1 MKRFFI
7 IFAICF
13 ASVIGIMGGIFGVK
27 YLKGDFNE
35 VIVNPENISFELDEY
50 DVTGDFKM
58 TITTTTENVNAKKV
72 TLTFARGTNSS
83 GNGVNTYGKDHLTD
97 GVIIIPKEVTLNVPF
112 EIKLCKTNDSELDNI
127 EWIKGGVSNLVAT
140 SECKTTPKATT
151 KVYVDV
157 PVYKTE
163 IVLFDGRGTIDN
175 SSSLKN
181 TLTYI
186 EGQSNLAKKLK
197 ADEEKLSFNAGD
209 TFYLGL
215 KFYPE
220 RSAYKYSKATS
231 TNMLVEYYD
240 EIISKIA
247 ELNLDY
253 ETEINAL
260 TSLLKTENATKE
272 IDFQELINAYQQ
284 IVNLNDTSSSKQRF
298 TEYLN
303 TLNES
308 FKKNLKYYTYEEKIE
323 NSKANINKIE
333 RIAGTNLYKLQAVA
347 DSTSLSSLVN
357 VELYSYT
364 FYNSKVENDTINA
377 SEDYSTLLGRLET
390 MYTEQGEDLANKKV
404 DKQTKQFNIVDVDV
418 DTIAVNGGINDFLSN
433 KIHTIYASK
442 DGTNTSTTSYLKLAL
457 SNSNIDAVNLQNKI
471 LNIGIRFEKRLSS
484 SSWGE
489 ATEIKFVDSDNY
501 TKVKVIQDDTGA
513 YTYYYLPVGNKSN
526 YNDAYWQ
533 VYSDEYIANDFRAVL
548 VYVKSYELNADNEF
562 ETDKENVKVVVD
574 NPIFRLS
581 PADSDEKLVKWT
593 SLDNLTLGV
602 VDMTGVLDL
611 SATDLE
617 EDGSEKVKNVS
628 YNKEIDL
635 SKLVNIPETNNFQ
648 TYKFFIYSD
657 DEQADQKLSTYFAT
671 VDANPKPYTLKGV
684 GITKNLYELD
694 GSILKL
700 KRQDIPSYSVNVM
713 FATIRTGALRNPI
726 MVTNGEYE
734 IYDIVKYSAVKDNS
748 LVENL
753 SSLTINFTNSLKT
766 IKAEL
771 SELNTDYAGVAN
783 EDAMFKMAQNTKD
796 VLTFKISGGE
806 GDETKIRN
814 AFADGTIRMEAR
826 ESKNNATNYITYR
839 LYQDVDSYYIIVSSA
854 QVTKNVTVRLYLV
867 YTVDGND
874 YMFPVNIV
882 YNYGGNTTF
891 NTVTIVENT
900 SSEISFDFG
909 TADNTSI
916 MASEIDYILVTT
928 IYDKASNKYS
938 KTYNVYYKDISF
950 TEHPTVKIFGDDTR
964 VKVKI
969 VDFLG
974 NIDEDAQ
981 DGWYLKS
988 SNPNVMVV
996 QNDQYLYFVGEATKE
1011 SPAVLSLFAGS
1022 VENSTLCEQVNFV
1035 VENSGRVEEVIKYY
1049 KDPNQKT
1056 EFKYDE
1062 TTKETYKFPTQS
1074 MSLESS
1080 LGDEVVLS
1088 NLLIINY
1095 KLDEEINPLT
1105 MEIYVANEAS
1115 LNVLQQI
1122 SNTTLTKENYK
1133 TTPLTSFILNKML
1146 GSVVKIDLSYV
1157 CKELDI
1163 TQSVSLKL
1171 NQVFTIKK
1179 VDIKNISGN
1188 SLTKTDSNY
1197 NIYKGIPYTVEIETE
1212 NVSNTKNLYYYS
1224 NGEEK
1229 TLFNVVDNKF
1239 TFNFTFS
1246 DSSLSNRQIYI
1257 TSTDSD
1263 DENEK
1268 IGELVYCLEF
1278 NVLDNLVINVKNS
1291 TVALKGNKVTIPFI
1305 DLMGRKDVSGATLE
1319 NYPLIYTDISFDAR
1333 AEYAIDNEK
1342 LSISTPRE
1350 SDSLDA
1356 DIKERRCIDLTF
1368 SNFTDEATIKFY
1380 IIIDEIIVGQVNLK
1394 VVPENLINEQNY
1406 FAMYKGVKAIVVSN
1420 NEVISGDNDQ
1430 TNLFTEL
1437 FKNEDGVQVVYDS
1450 TFNGTY
1456 TNVNGTVRRVILSNN
1471 NLFTNTDT
1479 FVTVTKDGI
1488 STRYLIVISRLKFP
1502 FVKFEN
1508 LFGEELVYSNLDI
1521 YRLFENTENLYDYY
1535 KANNINFFTT
1545 IQNDESGKQ
1554 EVELIKNNENLVY
1567 LSNDS
1572 KNIFNATNLGIVEM
1586 ATGENL
1592 ASTYAM
1598 LQTEEEGI
1606 KLVANPIGVLGGVYV
1621 KVSLNLAQAG
1631 TNTYFAISTIV
1642 HLKQT
1647 QKLLV
1652 SYPNSGEVVE
1662 LNENSYGTEE
1672 YDEIMQENQLPFS
1685 NRLVEYLSFNEVY
1698 STAEL
1703 DLTNNKYTRLIVKEI
1718 DASQD
1723 FAITEYTGEIHYSIE
1738 KIVKN
1743 VGGIWS
1749 VVGKDDF
1756 VNYASITVSNNDA
1769 ILTVNKYMGLNVVRL
1784 KIKVT
1789 TDGGAEN
1796 YIYVSA
1802 GESEQLTLMRQSSS
1816 STPISIG
1823 DENNISLKSDESI
1836 LIGNGAYDLL
1846 SSNSKY
1852 YYYLTN
1858 INYNQ
1863 ELKFR
1868 LIGNDGSVVD
1878 FDSDLNTFVNVDSN
1892 KLTIKVQPTG
1902 ASFVIE
1908 LYTVYG
1914 VLTKLNIS
1922 VESAFK
1928 FTLKELDIYSGT
1940 SYLLTDLVDFTTNVE
1955 SLNGFVITNIENKDN
1970 NKYFACDGSKLVFA
1984 HIDSKVAFNL
1994 VLTITIEKDTNTYVF
2009 DVTFKNIV
2017 VMPRVESN
2025 YPNQT
2030 TPFIDLSTGTD
2041 AEPNLTNKT
2050 ADSGK
2055 VTLSKKLWSKL
2066 FKDNKLADEFAMT
2079 EFGENNKLYYFV
2091 NNSLINENADID
2103 YEVGGIT
2110 STITSKVQ
2118 FSLAIKNNDD
2128 SYTTIAKAYVML
2140 TINPQ
2145 YKLTI
2150 NYPITYS
2157 ESGEETT
2164 FGYEIVQNKGAI
2176 DFSAK
2181 TFNNLD
2187 RLVVTN
2193 MVRPE
2198 QTVTYSIKLN
2208 DVDIPLAG
2216 QYTFNFEDAD
2226 FVQGDIVQY
2235 FDVYINDL
2243 KYGSYVVNVTK
2254 DSPINFT
2261 QSTSTIYVSYGDD
2274 DVFKNVD
2281 VIVTMPKITLA
2292 DGKEKV
2298 SLYVASQAG
2307 VTNCE
2312 YIARDIYYRAGEKV
2326 RCVLPISKYE
2336 QGVSRVFIAT
2346 DGTSTSTT
2354 DIECNATFNIRGTLQ
2369 YNGNKVRYKDYEYII
2384 SSMSLRDEEITEN
2397 SKEVVKSLEKSA
2409 VCSIVSDKA
2418 IASSCLINLTY
2429 DITFD
2434 EDLLNKSKVL
2444 TLNANEVEDGYSF
2457 VELFDLKDTLGNKF
2471 WLNHTSNSKE
2481 ISLRI
2486 IDNISSINCMPI
2498 TPILKDSI
2506 RYDYNL
2512 KPLGA
2517 SNDGTKVTIKFTYTL
2532 GENRVYSAEFDVII
2546 KSDIEYVVRN
2556 ESSASINS
2564 ESNPLMVMYTDTNDI
2579 LLASEAQTAFIY
2591 AYSKY
2596 STIDPKPNVVIRW
2609 SDPQVSGDKS
2619 YMTVVKENGAIYLR
2633 FYEKATFGNK
2643 NIIIT
2648 FTDPYNFTFK
2658 YYIECVAD
2666 SNVVS
2671 YNTDSKK
2678 VYEGDTFDIYNRNK
2692 NYGTNTSGVGLVV
2705 KKGNDTDI
2713 ETEFYVTSLR
2723 FLVNGTTY
2731 SIFADI
2737 NEGLIENEMKSM
2749 NGRLSLKYLSFTDIW
2764 NNSSIS
2770 NGLSLSGTLE
2780 IYVKSAT
2787 PKSGNTYE
2795 YSPEE
2800 YTFSVPF
2807 TIYKKYRTS
2816 LSPEN
2821 TFVRENVEINL
2832 EHFIDVYDYSQNTYL
2847 GKPEL
2852 KEFEAYKADFILDN
2866 VQLDTNINNTLTK
2879 YISGKLNGI
2888 DGINGINDNLEA
2900 LKTASDDIIKS
2911 KLENNNDTLWNDL
2924 RKFGVIPGSTN
2935 SENKYDITNLKIA
2948 LLIRAKNKATSNV
2961 VTYQGLYDIKYD
2973 SSKSQYV
2980 VNTFLELGSDSSP
2993 LGAGVNLLNY
3003 TFEYWIY
3010 DLISYKQV
3018 TTYSDGNALN
3028 TGIIASSSSSGK
3040 LYRVDIAISNNVKDN
3055 IELVLVNNKDNSLI
3069 RIKEYRAKADD
3080 NTTTTLSGGKHSFYL
3095 YDKIGEDISLYT
3107 NGEYVNGLTL
3117 KDVCKAK
3124 NISYKE
3130 GETFKVKPTLDGS
3143 VSLTNDS
3150 TYKVPYQ
3157 LTTTAELGIKF
3168 IESEKSNDDDG
3179 NKYGYSNA
3187 TENKSYNLFV
3197 TPKYT
3202 GIDTSLAYATS
3213 IHYCYDVNFSES
3225 NLDENGALNNDKDV
3239 ELSTWAQDF
3248 KLITGVGVSAVLAQR
3263 ENKDFYGENT
3273 IGTGKVENV
3282 SSLYFEEGNVFDTA
3296 SGDKTSEGKT
3306 IFTVDSET
3314 GNITLKQGF
3323 IPNDYYISIR
3333 IFCKYGSEPNIGK
3346 VELGTVYV
3354 QFVSVENVDVTKVA
3368 PNDNSSDEYSFG
3380 IPASMKK
3387 FGTDEIAINR
3397 ISLGSIK
3404 VVSCKNG
3411 ILTVQNNNAI
3421 EDGKVY
3427 NLVIDNMS
3435 KLIRLNVKAHN
3446 FEVNSITISGGN
3458 SFSAD
3463 NILVKWLNNSV
3474 KIKDYLTNK
3483 GINSFTIKLQNKV
3496 DAREYYEF
3504 TLDASGNNFV
3514 LVGEGTVDYTSGES
3528 YIMTST
3534 YFGSAEKEVTL
3545 I

>member
-27 YLKGDFNE
+27 YLKGDFNK
-35 VIVNPENISFELDEY
+35 VIINPNNISFELDEY

-58 TITTTTENVNAKKV
+58 TITTTTEDVNATKV
-72 TLTFARGTNSS
+72 TLTFAKGTNSS

-112 EIKLCKTNDSELDNI
+112 EIKLCKTNDGELNNL
-127 EWIKGGVSNLVAT
+127 EWIKGGISNLVAT

-163 IVLFDGRGTIDN
+163 IVIFDGRGTIDN
-175 SSSLKN
+175 TSSLKN

-186 EGQSNLAKKLK
+186 EGQTNLLKKLK
-197 ADEEKLSFNAGD
+197 TDEDKLSFNAGD

-240 EIISKIA
+240 AIISKMN
-247 ELNLDY
+247 ELNLNY
-253 ETEINAL
+253 ESELNTL
-260 TSLLKTENATKE
+260 KSLLKTENATKE

-284 IVNLNDTSSSKQRF
+284 IVNLKDASLNKQRF
-298 TEYLN
+298 TEYLK

-333 RIAGTNLYKLQAVA
+333 RVDGTNLYKLQAVA
-347 DSTSLSSLVN
+347 DSTSLSNLVN

-364 FYNSKVENDTINA
+364 FYNSKIENDTVNA
-377 SEDYSTLLGRLET
+377 SEDYSTLLGRFET
-390 MYTEQGEDLANKKV
+390 MYTEQGESLANKKV

-489 ATEIKFVDSDNY
+489 TTELKFVDSDNY
-501 TKVKVIQDDTGA
+501 TKVKVIQDDSGA
-513 YTYYYLPVGNKSN
+513 YTYYYLPIGNKAN

-548 VYVKSYELNADNEF
+548 VYIKSYELNADNEF

-617 EDGSEKVKNVS
+617 DDGSEKVKNVS

-635 SKLVNIPETNNFQ
+635 SKLVSIPETNNFQ

-657 DEQADQKLSTYFAT
+657 DEQAEQKLSAYFAT

-700 KRQDIPSYSVNVM
+700 KRQEIPNYSVNVM

-771 SELNTDYAGVAN
+771 SDLNTDYAGVAN
-783 EDAMFKMAQNTKD
+783 EDAMFKMAQNTTD

-806 GDETKIRN
+806 GDETKLRN
-814 AFADGTIRMEAR
+814 AFSDGSIRMEAR
-826 ESKNNATNYITYR
+826 ESKSNATNYITYR

-891 NTVTIVENT
+891 YTVTIVENT
-900 SSEISFDFG
+900 NSEISFDFE
-909 TADNTSI
+909 TVDNTSI
-916 MASEIDYILVTT
+916 MASEIDYILVSTV
-928 IYDKASNKYS
+928 YDKASNKYS
-938 KTYNVYYKDISF
+938 KTYNVYYRDTSF

-974 NIDEDAQ
+974 NVVDNAQ

-988 SNPNVMVV
+988 SNLNVLVV
-996 QNDQYLYFVGEATKE
+996 QNDQYVNFVGETPKE
-1011 SPAVLSLFAGS
+1011 SPAVLSLYAGS
-1022 VENSTLCEQVNFV
+1022 VENSTLSEKVNFV

-1049 KDPNQKT
+1049 KDPNQKI

-1062 TTKETYKFPTQS
+1062 TIKETYKFPTQS

-1095 KLDEEINPLT
+1095 KLDDSINPLT
-1105 MEIYVANEAS
+1105 MGIYVANEAS

-1133 TTPLTSFILNKML
+1133 TTPITSFVLNKML

-1179 VDIKNISGN
+1179 VDIKNASGV
-1188 SLTKTDSNY
+1188 SITKTDSNY

-1229 TLFNVVDNKF
+1229 KAFTVTDNKYS
-1239 TFNFTFS
+1239 FNFTFS
-1246 DSSLSNRQIYI
+1246 DSSLSSRQIYI
-1257 TSTDSD
+1257 TSTNSD

-1278 NVLDNLVINVKNS
+1278 NVLENLIINVKNS
-1291 TVALKGNKVTIPFI
+1291 TVALKGNKVTIPFV
-1305 DLMGRKDVSGATLE
+1305 DLMGRKNVSGTTLE
-1319 NYPLIYTDISFDAR
+1319 NYPLIYTNISFDAKT
-1333 AEYAIDNEK
+1333 EYAKDNEK
-1342 LSISTPRE
+1342 LSISIPKVD
-1350 SDSLDA
+1350 DSLDA
-1356 DIKERRCIDLTF
+1356 AIKERRCIDLTF
-1368 SNFTDEATIKFY
+1368 SNFTNEATVKFY
-1380 IIIDEIIVGQVNLK
+1380 IVIDEIIVGLVTLK
-1394 VVPENLINEQNY
+1394 VVPENLINAYNY

-1420 NEVISGDNDQ
+1420 SEVISGDNDR
-1430 TNLFTEL
+1430 TNLFTDL
-1437 FKNEDGVQVVYDS
+1437 FRNEEGVQVVYDS

-1456 TNVNGTVRRVILSNN
+1456 TNINGTVRKVTLSNN

-1488 STRYLIVISRLKFP
+1488 STKYLIVISRLKFP

-1508 LFGEELVYSNLDI
+1508 LLGEELAYANLDI

-1545 IQNDESGKQ
+1545 TQNTENGKQ
-1554 EVELIKNNENLVY
+1554 EIELIKNNENLVY

-1572 KNIFNATNLGIVEM
+1572 KNIFNATNLGILEM
-1586 ATGENL
+1586 ATGENV
-1592 ASTYAM
+1592 ASSYAM

-1606 KLVANPIGVLGGVYV
+1606 KLVANPIGVLDGVYI
-1621 KVSLNLAQAG
+1621 KASLNLAQAG
-1631 TNTYFAISTIV
+1631 TNTYFAIPTII

-1662 LNENSYGTEE
+1662 LNENNYGSEV
-1672 YDEIMQENQLPFS
+1672 YDELMQENQLPFS

-1698 STAEL
+1698 SNAEL
-1703 DLTNNKYTRLIVKEI
+1703 DLSNNKYTRLIVKEI
-1718 DASQD
+1718 DSSQD
-1723 FAITEYTGEIHYSIE
+1723 FATINYTGVMHYSIE

-1743 VGGIWS
+1743 VSGVWS
-1749 VVGKDDF
+1749 VVDKNDF
-1756 VNYASITVSNNDA
+1756 ANYASITVSNTGA

-1802 GESEQLTLMRQSSS
+1802 GEAEQLTLMRQTSS

-1823 DENNISLKSDESI
+1823 DENNISLKSEESI
-1836 LIGNGAYDLL
+1836 LIGNGVYDLL

-1868 LIGNDGSVVD
+1868 LIGTDGSVVG
-1878 FDSDLNTFVNVDSN
+1878 FDSELNTFVSVDSN

-1902 ASFVIE
+1902 AYFVIE

-1928 FTLKELDIYSGT
+1928 FTLKELNIYSGT
-1940 SYLLTDLVDFTTNVE
+1940 SYLLTDLVDFSTNIE
-1955 SLNGFVITNIENKDN
+1955 SLNGFAITNIENKEN
-1970 NKYFACDGSKLVFA
+1970 NKYFVCDGGKLVFT

-1994 VLTITIEKDTNTYVF
+1994 VLTITIEKDADTYVF
-2009 DVTFKNIV
+2009 NATFKNIV
-2017 VMPRVESN
+2017 VLPRIESL

-2030 TPFIDLSTGTD
+2030 TPYVDLSTGTD
-2041 AEPNLTNKT
+2041 SEPNLTNKT
-2050 ADSGK
+2050 VDSGK

-2066 FKDNKLADEFAMT
+2066 FKDNKLGNEFTITEFA
-2079 EFGENNKLYYFV
+2079 ENNKLYYFI
-2091 NNSLINENADID
+2091 NTNLINENADID

-2128 SYTTIAKAYVML
+2128 SYTTIAKAFVML

-2145 YKLTI
+2145 YKLTV

-2157 ESGEETT
+2157 ETGEETT
-2164 FGYEIVQNKGAI
+2164 FGYEIIQNKGTI
-2176 DFSAK
+2176 DFSTK

-2187 RLVVTN
+2187 RLIVTN

-2198 QTVTYSIKLN
+2198 QTVTYTIKLN
-2208 DVDIPLAG
+2208 DVEIPSAG
-2216 QYTFNFEDAD
+2216 QYSFDFDDTD

-2235 FDVYINDL
+2235 FDIYINDL
-2243 KYGSYVVNVTK
+2243 KYGSYVVYVTK
-2254 DSPINFT
+2254 DSPMSFT
-2261 QSTSTIYVSYGDD
+2261 QSTKTIYASYGDD

-2307 VTNCE
+2307 VTNNVS
-2312 YIARDIYYRAGEKV
+2312 IASNIYYRAGEKV
-2326 RCVLPISKYE
+2326 RCILPISKYE
-2336 QGVSRVFIAT
+2336 QGISRVFVAT
-2346 DGTSTSTT
+2346 DGTSVSTT
-2354 DIECNATFNIRGTLQ
+2354 DTECNAIFSIRGTLT
-2369 YNGNKVRYKDYEYII
+2369 YNGNKVRYKDYDYII
-2384 SSMSLRDEEITEN
+2384 SSLSLRDEEITSN
-2397 SKEVVKSLEKSA
+2397 SKEFVKSLEKSA
-2409 VCSIVSDKA
+2409 VCSIISDKT
-2418 IASSCLINLTY
+2418 IASSCSITLTY
-2429 DITFD
+2429 DIAFD
-2434 EDLLNKSKVL
+2434 EDLLNKTRVI
-2444 TLNANEVEDGYSF
+2444 TLNANEKEEGYSF
-2457 VELFDLKDTLGNKF
+2457 VDLFGLKDTLGNKF
-2471 WLNHTSNSKE
+2471 WLNHTNNSKE
-2481 ISLRI
+2481 ISVKI
-2486 IDNISSINCMPI
+2486 IDNISSINCMPV
-2498 TPILKDSI
+2498 TPILKDNI

-2532 GENRVYSAEFDVII
+2532 GENRVYSAEFDVIV
-2546 KSDIEYVVRN
+2546 KSDIEFVVHN
-2556 ESSASINS
+2556 ESTASINS
-2564 ESNPLMVMYTDTNDI
+2564 EYNPLMVVYSEDI

-2619 YMTVVKENGAIYLR
+2619 YFTVVKENGGIYLK
-2633 FYEKATFGNK
+2633 FNKEATFGNK
-2643 NIIIT
+2643 NIVIT

-2658 YYIECVAD
+2658 YYIEFVAS

-2678 VYEGDTFDIYNRNK
+2678 VYEGETFDVYNRNK
-2692 NYGTNTSGVGLVV
+2692 DYGTNMSGVGLVI
-2705 KKGNDTDI
+2705 KNGNDTDI
-2713 ETEFYVTSLR
+2713 QTELKVTSLR

-2737 NEGLIENEMKSM
+2737 NEGLIGNTMTLK

-2764 NNSSIS
+2764 NNSLIS

-2780 IYVKSAT
+2780 VNVVSAT
-2787 PKSGNTYE
+2787 PNTDGSYAYSIEE
-2795 YSPEE
+2795 YS
-2800 YTFSVPF
+2800 FSIPF

-2816 LSPEN
+2816 LSAEN

-2832 EHFIDVYDYSQNTYL
+2832 EHFIDVYDYSKNSYL

-2852 KEFEAYKADFILDN
+2852 NEYEAYKATFKLDN
-2866 VQLDTNINNTLTK
+2866 IQISTDKKTLLTYLTGKLELINKNLDIINNTTTSEDDKIKAETENEGLW
-2879 YISGKLNGI
+2879 I
-2888 DGINGINDNLEA
+2888 E
-2900 LKTASDDIIKS
+2900 LK
-2911 KLENNNDTLWNDL
+2911 
-2924 RKFGVIPGSTN
+2924 KFGVIPGSTN
-2935 SENKYDITNLKIA
+2935 INNKYDITNLKIT

-2961 VTYQGLYDIKYD
+2961 VTYQGLYDITLDGSIYKVD
-2973 SSKSQYV
+2973 
-2980 VNTFLELGSDSSP
+2980 TFLELGSDSSP

-3003 TFEYWIY
+3003 NIEHWLY
-3010 DLISYKQV
+3010 DLTSYKQV
-3018 TTYSDGNALN
+3018 TAYSEGSALN
-3028 TGIIASSSSSGK
+3028 TGLVANNSSSGK
-3040 LYRVDIAISNNVKDN
+3040 LYRVDITISDNVNDG
-3055 IELVLVNNKDNSLI
+3055 IELMLYDNKKQETTS
-3069 RIKEYRAKADD
+3069 IKEYTNIGDKDS
-3080 NTTTTLSGGKHSFYL
+3080 TTLSRGKHSFYL
-3095 YDKIGEDISLYT
+3095 YNKVGQDLSLFTGIDK
-3107 NGEYVNGLTL
+3107 NGTKYVNGLTL
-3117 KDVCKAK
+3117 IDVCKAK
-3124 NISYKE
+3124 NLSYKE
-3130 GETFKVKPTLDGS
+3130 DKTFKIKPTLNGAI
-3143 VSLTNDS
+3143 SLTYDS

-3157 LTTTAELGIKF
+3157 VTSTDELEIKF
-3168 IESEKSNDDDG
+3168 KESEKSNNSD
-3179 NKYGYSNA
+3179 KYGYLNA
-3187 TENKSYNLFV
+3187 TESKSYNLYV

-3213 IHYCYDVNFSES
+3213 IHYCYDVNFES
-3225 NLDENGALNNDKDV
+3225 KLDGNGALSND
-3239 ELSTWAQDF
+3239 ESNIGLSTWAQDF
-3248 KLITGVGVSAVLAQR
+3248 KLITGVGVSAVLAQG
-3263 ENKDFYGENT
+3263 ENKDLYGENIT
-3273 IGTGKVENV
+3273 GTEKVQNV
-3282 SSLYFEEGNVFDTA
+3282 SSLYFEAGNVFDTS

-3314 GNITLKQGF
+3314 GDLTLKQGF
-3323 IPNDYYISIR
+3323 IPNDYYISVR
-3333 IFCKYGSEPNIGK
+3333 VFCKYGSKPNIGK

-3354 QFVSVENVDVTKVA
+3354 QFVSVENRNVRKVN
-3368 PNDNSSDEYSFG
+3368 PNDDTSDEYSFD
-3380 IPASMKK
+3380 IPDSMKAVL
-3387 FGTDEIAINR
+3387 GSGEIAVNR

-3411 ILTVQNNNAI
+3411 TLTVVNNNAI
-3421 EDGKVY
+3421 ENGKVY

-3435 KLIRLNVKAHN
+3435 KLVRLNVMAHN
-3446 FEVNSITISGGN
+3446 FAVENITISSDGR

-3463 NILVKWLNNSV
+3463 NILVKLLNESV
-3474 KIKDYLTNK
+3474 KIKEYLTDK
-3483 GINSFTIKLQNKV
+3483 GITFTNFTITLQN
-3496 DAREYYEF
+3496 
-3504 TLDASGNNFV
+3504 TLDSTKTYKFKLDENGENFV
-3514 LVGEGTVDYTSGES
+3514 LIGEGKVEIFDTPTDNDYK
-3528 YIMTST
+3528 MTSPD
-3534 YFGSAEKEVTL
+3534 FVGAEKEVHL
-3545 I
+3545 SK